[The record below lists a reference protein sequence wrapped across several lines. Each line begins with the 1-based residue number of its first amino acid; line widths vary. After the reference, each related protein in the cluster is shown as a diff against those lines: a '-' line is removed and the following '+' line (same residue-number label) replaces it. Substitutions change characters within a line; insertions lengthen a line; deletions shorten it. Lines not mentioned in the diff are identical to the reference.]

1 MVKKLAP
8 VGQGAGTFQ
17 GVEAQ
22 SATLLTATSSAR
34 RRPAMSDEQRA
45 EIVDQYVEQGRTVR
59 QIASQVGRSYGTV
72 HRVLREQHVTMR
84 GRNGR

>member
-17 GVEAQ
+17 GVALQ
-22 SATLLTATSSAR
+22 SAATLTPTSSSR
-34 RRPAMSDEQRA
+34 RRPALTDAQRA
-45 EIVDQYVEQGRTVR
+45 EIVSKYVNGWTVR
-59 QIASQVGRSYGTV
+59 EVAAYVGRSYGTV
-72 HRVLREQHVTMR
+72 HRVLADEGVTMR